1 MKIKPPVTKHKS
13 VMIIDDNDIDNFIN
27 ERILKSSL
35 FAENVYVHTSA
46 KSALEFLKNLESV
59 KNLPEE
65 IIPGYIFLDLNMP
78 IMDGFQFMEAFQKFS
93 DEFQSGIKIVILTTS
108 LNPSD
113 VETSKKYKQHIKF
126 LYKPLNEAMLKG
138 IE

>member
-1 MKIKPPVTKHKS
+1 MKTKPPLTKYKA

-27 ERILKSSL
+27 ERILKAALIS
-35 FAENVYVHTSA
+35 ENVYVHTSA

-59 KNLPEE
+59 KNIPKE
-65 IIPGYIFLDLNMP
+65 IIPSYIFLDLNMP
-78 IMDGFQFMEAFQKFS
+78 IMDGFQFMDAFQKFS
-93 DEFQSGIKIVILTTS
+93 DEFRSAIKIVILTTS

-113 VETSKKYKQHIKF
+113 VETAKKFKQQIKF
-126 LYKPLNEAMLKG
+126 LYKPLNEAMLKE

>member
-1 MKIKPPVTKHKS
+1 MKIKPPATANKS

-27 ERILKSSL
+27 ERIIKSSL
-35 FAENVYVHTSA
+35 FSENVYVHTSA

-59 KNLPEE
+59 KDIPKE
-65 IIPGYIFLDLNMP
+65 IIPSYIFLDLNMP
-78 IMDGFQFMEAFQKFS
+78 IMDGFQFMDAFQKFS
-93 DEFQSGIKIVILTTS
+93 TTFQSSIKIVILTTS

-113 VETSKKYKQHIKF
+113 VETSKKFKQNIKF
-126 LYKPLNEAMLKG
+126 LYKPLNETMLKE

>member
-1 MKIKPPVTKHKS
+1 MKIKPPATKHKS

-35 FAENVYVHTSA
+35 FTENVYVHTSA

-59 KNLPEE
+59 KELPKE
-65 IIPGYIFLDLNMP
+65 IIPTYIFLDLNMP

-93 DEFQSGIKIVILTTS
+93 AEFQAAIKIVILTTS

-113 VETSKKYKQHIKF
+113 LETSKKFKQHIKF
-126 LYKPLNEAMLKG
+126 FYKPLNEGMLKD

>member
-1 MKIKPPVTKHKS
+1 MKMKPPVTVNKS

-27 ERILKSSL
+27 ERIIKSSL
-35 FAENVYVHTSA
+35 FSENVYIHTSA

-59 KNLPEE
+59 KDIPKE
-65 IIPGYIFLDLNMP
+65 IIPSYIFLDLNMP

-93 DEFQSGIKIVILTTS
+93 AEFQSVIKVVILTTS

-113 VETSKKYKQHIKF
+113 VETSKKFKQHIKF
-126 LYKPLNEAMLKG
+126 LYKPLNETMLKE

>member
-59 KNLPEE
+59 KNIPVE
-65 IIPGYIFLDLNMP
+65 IIPDYLFLDLNMP

-93 DEFQSGIKIVILTTS
+93 PEFQSNIKVVILTTS

-113 VETSKKYKQHIKF
+113 VETSKKYKQPIKF
-126 LYKPLNEAMLKG
+126 LYKPLNEAMLKE